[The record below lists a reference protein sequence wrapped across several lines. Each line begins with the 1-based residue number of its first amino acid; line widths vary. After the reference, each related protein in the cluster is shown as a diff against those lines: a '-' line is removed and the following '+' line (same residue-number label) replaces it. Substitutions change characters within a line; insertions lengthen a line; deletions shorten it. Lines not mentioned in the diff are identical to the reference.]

1 MDTQIFELYKS
12 GLTAKRIAELKV
24 NGIIKTKKPSE
35 RAKEFADYHAMLDAA
50 EIIIKNS
57 LDLFQKEFPREIKN
71 YNGEKLSSFFKNL
84 SEHPEMIIGCEDCFF
99 RLVKLA
105 VEPNLTS
112 AKGTMFSWCWPEAY
126 MILSQNH
133 IRGFA
138 MEKKSSDYQT
148 MVYSLALHLDPTN
161 DIDKERAICFF
172 SSLSMFRKI
181 YPDMISKMLEYLTMD
196 SNLYRND
203 WVQKIV
209 NFYEEKRGF

>member
-12 GLTAKRIAELKV
+12 GLTAKRIAEQKV
-24 NGIIKTKKPSE
+24 NNIIKANKPSE
-35 RAKEFADYHAMLDAA
+35 RAKEFADYHTMLDAA

-57 LDLFQKEFPREIKN
+57 LDLFKKEFPREIKN

-112 AKGTMFSWCWPEAY
+112 ANGTMFSWCWPEAY

-138 MEKKSSDYQT
+138 MEKKSSDFQT
-148 MVYSLALHLDPTN
+148 MVYSLALHLDPTSN
-161 DIDKERAICFF
+161 VDKERAISFF
-172 SSLSMFRKI
+172 SSLEVFEET
-181 YPDMISKMLEYLTMD
+181 YPGMTSKTLEYLMMD

-203 WVQKIV
+203 WIQKIV
-209 NFYEEKRGF
+209 KFYEEKRG